1 MKLRDGHCDTLGP
14 PFLGHRV
21 TQCLTQGY
29 TVKLLCETFVSKFFT
44 TRSHKVLRKVFLL
57 QTLIAVKTNHNK
69 RFDKF
74 EPKKCP
80 LSHY

>member
-29 TVKLLCETFVSKFFT
+29 TVKITLWDSVPKFSRSQGCTVSYTGLHSEITLWDLCIQIFY
-44 TRSHKVLRKVFLL
+44 HKV
-57 QTLIAVKTNHNK
+57 T
-69 RFDKF
+69 
-74 EPKKCP
+74 
-80 LSHY
+80 